1 MIADDKR
8 PTVLLKRSH
17 GKNNMRL
24 SIETLNAAYYRQRA
38 LECYRLADTAQAA
51 KPLFMR
57 LYFLAQ
63 GYDEKAKVVDSEQTA
78 ASQNH

>member
-1 MIADDKR
+1 
-8 PTVLLKRSH
+8 
-17 GKNNMRL
+17 MRL

-38 LECYRLADTAQAA
+38 LECYRLADTARAA
-51 KPLFMR
+51 KSLFMR

-63 GYDEKAKVVDSEQTA
+63 AYDEKAKLVDSEQTA

>member
-1 MIADDKR
+1 
-8 PTVLLKRSH
+8 
-17 GKNNMRL
+17 MRL

-38 LECYRLADTAQAA
+38 LECYTLASTAQAA

-63 GYDEKAKVVDSEQTA
+63 AYDEKAKVVDSEQLDA
-78 ASQNH
+78 RQNH